1 MQRSATSLVYGL
13 SNHPPKPQYKDADLL
28 ARVSSQLEV
37 LCHRYPDCIVMFTG
51 DLNRL
56 NTVTLEADFGLNQLV
71 NTATHTNNILDNFS
85 ISKKDLFSITVVD
98 SNINT
103 KHKALLVDG
112 TDDIQNISND
122 KSSQTKVIYDIRAP
136 HLMPL
141 KKALSCY
148 NWAHIQIDDDINS
161 KVQFPLHRLPRNF
174 LV

>member
-1 MQRSATSLVYGL
+1 MWMLITDAKTRYILGECY
-13 SNHPPKPQYKDADLL
+13 HPPKPQYKDVDLL
-28 ARVSSQLEV
+28 ARVSNQLEV

-56 NTVTLEADFGLNQLV
+56 NTVTLEADFGLYQLV
-71 NTATHTNNILDNFS
+71 NTATHTNNILDKFS
-85 ISKKDLFSITVVD
+85 ISKKDLFSVTVVD
-98 SNINT
+98 STINT

-122 KSSQTKVIYDIRAP
+122 KSSQTKVIYDIRAS

-148 NWAHIQIDDDINS
+148 NWAYILLTM
-161 KVQFPLHRLPRNF
+161 K
-174 LV
+174 